1 MRSKRR
7 PTDVTCVKGCWQDD
21 NEEVQINVYIYIYSV
36 LCVRTTQ
43 RVVVVDENLLLLSE
57 TQRGVRNRREKR
69 KLRASYMYVYMYIV
83 IYTRIYIQCHVRP
96 EFSPEKP
103 EAFQPLSHC
112 KTRREDIILV
122 KGFGPCSVPFRL

>member
-1 MRSKRR
+1 M
-7 PTDVTCVKGCWQDD
+7 C
-21 NEEVQINVYIYIYSV
+21 SV

-57 TQRGVRNRREKR
+57 TRRGVRNRREKR
-69 KLRASYMYVYMYIV
+69 KLRASYVYVYMYIV
-83 IYTRIYIQCHVRP
+83 IYTRIYIQCHVHP
-96 EFSPEKP
+96 EFSPGKP

-122 KGFGPCSVPFRL
+122 KGSDHVVYRFVYSNTRILCMYYT